1 MIAMKKDDQEILK
14 EVQKNSS
21 MAINAINTIAE
32 KVHDNELQQELSKQ
46 KLWYSVIQ
54 NKATDRL
61 QNERAEGY
69 HASAVQDLMLKGG
82 IQMNT
87 FTNCSTS
94 KIAELMI
101 QGSNRGITSMWK
113 SINHHQ
119 NSGNMSM
126 EVAKELVDFEQKS
139 IARLKK
145 FLYI

>member
-1 MIAMKKDDQEILK
+1 MKKDDREILK
-14 EVQKNSS
+14 EIQKNTD
-21 MAINAINTIAE
+21 MAIRAIDTISE
-32 KVHDNELQQELSKQ
+32 KVHDDELRQELSKE
-46 KLWYSVIQ
+46 KLLYSVIQ

-61 QNERAEGY
+61 QNERAEEY
-69 HASAVQDLMLKGG
+69 HASAMQDLMLKGG

-113 SINHHQ
+113 SMNHHQ
-119 NSGNMSM
+119 NSGNLSM

-145 FLYI
+145 FL

>member
-1 MIAMKKDDQEILK
+1 MKKDDQEILK

-145 FLYI
+145 FL

>member
-82 IQMNT
+82 IQMNM

-113 SINHHQ
+113 ALRHNQ
-119 NSGNMSM
+119 LAGDDAV
-126 EVAKELVDFEQKS
+126 ELAKELMDFEEKS
-139 IARLKK
+139 IECMKEYL
-145 FLYI
+145 

>member
-1 MIAMKKDDQEILK
+1 MIAIEKDDQEILK

-21 MAINAINTIAE
+21 MAINAINTISE
-32 KVHDNELQQELSKQ
+32 KVHDNALQQELSKQ

-61 QNERAEGY
+61 QNERAEEY
-69 HASAVQDLMLKGG
+69 HASAMQDLMLKGG

-113 SINHHQ
+113 SMNHHQ
-119 NSGNMSM
+119 NSGNLSM

-145 FLYI
+145 FL

>member
-46 KLWYSVIQ
+46 RLWYSVIQ

-145 FLYI
+145 FL

>member
-32 KVHDNELQQELSKQ
+32 KVHNNELQQELSKQ

-145 FLYI
+145 FL

>member
-32 KVHDNELQQELSKQ
+32 KVHDNELQQELSKH

-113 SINHHQ
+113 SMNHHQ
-119 NSGNMSM
+119 NSGNLSM

-145 FLYI
+145 FL

>member
-14 EVQKNSS
+14 EVQKNSA
-21 MAINAINTIAE
+21 MAINAINTISE
-32 KVHDNELQQELSKQ
+32 KVHNNELQQELSKE

-61 QNERAEGY
+61 QTEHAEGY
-69 HASAVQDLMLKGG
+69 HASAVQDMMLKGG
-82 IQMNT
+82 IQINT

-113 SINHHQ
+113 SMNHHQ
-119 NSGNMSM
+119 NSGNASM
-126 EVAKELVDFEQKS
+126 EVAKELVDFEQKA

-145 FLYI
+145 FL